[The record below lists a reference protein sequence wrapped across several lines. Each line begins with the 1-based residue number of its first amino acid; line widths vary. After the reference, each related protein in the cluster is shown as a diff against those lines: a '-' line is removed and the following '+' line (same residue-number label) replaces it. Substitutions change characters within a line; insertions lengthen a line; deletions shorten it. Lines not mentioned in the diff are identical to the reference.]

1 MRRRIPGIFGAVLA
15 ACVVLATDAQAAP
28 RCRNTG
34 SFDAWLA
41 GFKQEAAREG
51 ISQRAIS
58 AALDGVT
65 FDPAI
70 IRRDSGQGVF
80 QQSFLQFA
88 GRMTGAGRYQNGLKQ
103 MKANAALL
111 SRI

>member
-1 MRRRIPGIFGAVLA
+1 MMRPLKIWLAGIVTLAGTALA
-15 ACVVLATDAQAAP
+15 APADDAP

-34 SFDAWLA
+34 NFDVWMAA
-41 GFKQEAAREG
+41 FKKDAAAQG

-88 GRMTGAGRYQNGLKQ
+88 SRMTVMARYQNGLKQ
-103 MKANAALL
+103 MKAHAGLL
-111 SRI
+111 AR

>member
-1 MRRRIPGIFGAVLA
+1 MARYQTVARQCFLRVIPGFYEAAMKRLIIAAAGLTVLA
-15 ACVVLATDAQAAP
+15 AVLSSPCEAAP

-41 GFKQEAAREG
+41 AFKRDAAAQG

-70 IRRDSGQGVF
+70 IRRDNGQG
-80 QQSFLQFA
+80 
-88 GRMTGAGRYQNGLKQ
+88 G
-103 MKANAALL
+103 
-111 SRI
+111 